1 MSSSQ
6 PSASNS
12 NPVAGFGTNEWL
24 VEEMYQQYLADPRS
38 VDQAWHDFFA
48 DYRPGSPVA
57 DGQDRDTPSTPAPST
72 PAPSTPAPS
81 TPATSPA
88 PQAATSYASPAPARE
103 VAPPAGGQDARAA
116 APQQPAPEP
125 SAAAPEADRPA
136 PKASAP
142 APSRA
147 TPVDARSE
155 GTVVNRA
162 AERASQQ
169 QPAAPA
175 KPAPKPGAGRPASE
189 DGGPTRSPLRG
200 AAASVVKNMTASLT
214 VPTAT
219 SVRAVP
225 AKLLVDN
232 RIVINNHL
240 ARARGGKVSFTHL
253 IGYALVRALDDFPNM
268 NAAFAEVDGKPT
280 HVQPEHVNFGLA
292 IDLPKPDGSRSL
304 VVASIKGAE
313 EMDFAAFWGA
323 YEDIIRRARGG
334 KLTMDD
340 FTGTTISLTNPGTI
354 GTNHS
359 VPRLT
364 TNQGT
369 IVGVGAMDYPAEF
382 QGMSPEA
389 LAEMAVSKIITLT
402 STYDHRIIQGAESGD
417 FLRRMHQLL
426 LGQDG
431 FYDEVFRSLRVPYE
445 PVRWV
450 PDKRVSHEGQID
462 KTARVIEVIEA
473 YRRNG
478 HLMADTDPLEF
489 KVRTHPDLDIVQH
502 GLTLWDLDRQF
513 PVGGFAGERT
523 MLLRDILGVLRNS
536 YCRTVGIEYMHIT
549 DPEERKWLQERIEV
563 KHDQPTRDKQ
573 KRVLNRLNA
582 AEAFETF
589 LQTKYVGQKRFSLE
603 GGESVIPLLDEVLTS
618 SAEHGLDE
626 VAIGMAHRGRLNVLA
641 NVLGKSYSKIFGEF
655 EGNIDPGTVQGS
667 GDVKYHLGAEGSF
680 EHGGRSISVSLASNP
695 SHLETVNPVLEGIVR
710 AKQDMIDKGE
720 GGFTVL
726 PVLLHGDAAFAG
738 QGVVQETL
746 NLSQLRGYRTGGTMH
761 VVINNQVGFTTSPAQ
776 SRSTL
781 YSTDVARMIG
791 APVFH
796 VNGDDPEA
804 CVRVAKLAVD
814 YRQEFQKDVVI
825 DLVCYRRR
833 GHNEGDDPSMTQ
845 PLMYDII
852 DRKRSVR
859 KLYTEALV
867 GRGDITLAEA
877 EEALKDYRGQ
887 LERAFAETH
896 DARDASAP
904 EPVMDPRSPQEATV
918 DTAITPEVLKAIG
931 DAHVSFPPD
940 FTPHP
945 KLQKMLERRAAM
957 ASEGGIDWAMGEL
970 LAFGSLLMQ
979 GVPVRLAGQDSRR
992 GTFVQRHSVL
1002 IDRETAS
1009 EYTPLLNLTEDQ
1021 AKFFV
1026 YDSLLSEYAALGF
1039 EYGYSVANPRALV
1052 LWEAQFGDFVDGAQM
1067 VIDEFISSGE
1077 AKWGQR
1083 SGVVLLLPH
1092 GLEGQGPDHSSGRI
1106 ERFLQLSAENN
1117 MTVAN
1122 CSTPANYFHLLR
1134 RQALSEVHRPLVV
1147 FTPKSLLRAKVAVSP
1162 VDDFTEQRFR
1172 PVLPDPG
1179 TGGRHLDGQS
1189 VRRVLLCSGKVSYEL
1204 LAQRESQ
1211 GNTDTAVLR
1220 VEQLYPLPAEEI
1232 AEALAAYPNATE
1244 VVWVQEEPANMGAWQ
1259 FMACNLP
1266 EQLPTGRTLRRVS
1279 RKASASPA
1287 VGSAKVHEVEQR
1299 QLVAQAF
1306 AD

>member
-1 MSSSQ
+1 MSSVSSPQ
-6 PSASNS
+6 PSPAHSA

-48 DYRPGSPVA
+48 DFRPGGG
-57 DGQDRDTPSTPAPST
+57 DGAETPAAGAPAAEAAAAPAGPP
-72 PAPSTPAPS
+72 PAPPA
-81 TPATSPA
+81 AAA
-88 PQAATSYASPAPARE
+88 PTPAPARPAAPAPAAA
-103 VAPPAGGQDARAA
+103 APPAPTA
-116 APQQPAPEP
+116 AP
-125 SAAAPEADRPA
+125 AAPAQA
-136 PKASAP
+136 
-142 APSRA
+142 SRA
-147 TPVDARSE
+147 STADARSE
-155 GTVVNRA
+155 GTVVARA

-175 KPAPKPGAGRPASE
+175 RPAAKPAAKPAAGGE
-189 DGGPTRSPLRG
+189 DGGPKRTPLRG
-200 AAASVVKNMTASLT
+200 AAAAVVKNMNASLT

-268 NAAFAEVDGKPT
+268 NSAFAEVDGKPT
-280 HVQPEHVNFGLA
+280 LVQPEHVNFGLA
-292 IDLPKPDGSRSL
+292 IDLPKADGSRSL

-313 EMDFAAFWGA
+313 EMDFAEFWGA
-323 YEDIIRRARGG
+323 YEEVIRRARAN
-334 KLTMDD
+334 KLTMED
-340 FTGTTISLTNPGTI
+340 FSGTTISLTNPGTI

-364 TNQGT
+364 TGQGT

-402 STYDHRIIQGAESGD
+402 STYDHRVIQGAESGD
-417 FLRRMHQLL
+417 FLRRMHGLL

-450 PDKRVSHEGQID
+450 ADKRVAHEGQIA
-462 KTARVIEVIEA
+462 KEARVIEVIEA

-549 DPEERKWLQERIEV
+549 DPEERGWLQQRIEV
-563 KHDQPTRDKQ
+563 KHDQPAREQQ
-573 KRVLNRLNA
+573 KRVLGRLNA

-603 GGESVIPLLDEVLTS
+603 GGESVIPLLDEVLLAST
-618 SAEHGLDE
+618 EYGLDE

-641 NVLGKSYSKIFGEF
+641 NVLGKSYAKIFGEF

-667 GDVKYHLGAEGSF
+667 GDVKYHLGAEGTFS
-680 EHGGRSISVSLASNP
+680 HDGRSIAVSLASNP

-710 AKQDMIDKGE
+710 AKQDMLDKGPD
-720 GGFTVL
+720 GFTVL

-746 NLSQLRGYRTGGTMH
+746 NLSQLRGYRTGGTVH
-761 VVINNQVGFTTSPAQ
+761 VVINNQVGFTTSPAH
-776 SRSTL
+776 SRSSL

-814 YRQEFQKDVVI
+814 YRQAFKKDVVI

-877 EEALKDYRGQ
+877 EEALKDYREQ

-896 DARDASAP
+896 DASDTSGP
-904 EPVMDPRSPQEATV
+904 GPVMDPRSPQQATV
-918 DTAITPEVLKAIG
+918 DTAVTLEVLKTVG
-931 DAHVSFPPD
+931 DAQVALPVD
-940 FTPHP
+940 FTVHP
-945 KLQKMLERRAAM
+945 KLQKMLERRSAM
-957 ASEGGIDWAMGEL
+957 TSEGGVDWAMGEL

-1002 IDRETAS
+1002 IDRENAA
-1009 EYTPLLNLTEDQ
+1009 EHTPLANLTPDQ

-1039 EYGYSVANPRALV
+1039 EYGYSVANPKALV

-1083 SGVVLLLPH
+1083 SGVVMLLPH

-1147 FTPKSLLRAKVAVSP
+1147 FTPKSLLRAKAAVSS
-1162 VDDFTEQRFR
+1162 VADFTDQRFR

-1179 TGGRHLDGQS
+1179 LAGKALDPS
-1189 VRRVLLCSGKVSYEL
+1189 AVRRVLLCSGKVSYEL
-1204 LAQRESQ
+1204 LAQREAAQ
-1211 GNTDTAVLR
+1211 NTTTAVLR

-1232 AEALAAYPNATE
+1232 AEALSAYPDATD

-1266 EQLPTGRTLRRVS
+1266 EQLPAGRTLRKVS

-1299 QLVAQAF
+1299 ALVAQAF

>member
-1 MSSSQ
+1 
-6 PSASNS
+6 
-12 NPVAGFGTNEWL
+12 L
-24 VEEMYQQYLADPRS
+24 
-38 VDQAWHDFFA
+38 
-48 DYRPGSPVA
+48 
-57 DGQDRDTPSTPAPST
+57 
-72 PAPSTPAPS
+72 
-81 TPATSPA
+81 
-88 PQAATSYASPAPARE
+88 
-103 VAPPAGGQDARAA
+103 
-116 APQQPAPEP
+116 
-125 SAAAPEADRPA
+125 
-136 PKASAP
+136 
-142 APSRA
+142 
-147 TPVDARSE
+147 
-155 GTVVNRA
+155 
-162 AERASQQ
+162 
-169 QPAAPA
+169 
-175 KPAPKPGAGRPASE
+175 
-189 DGGPTRSPLRG
+189 G
-200 AAASVVKNMTASLT
+200 AAASVVKNMNASLT

-225 AKLLVDN
+225 AKLLADN

-268 NAAFAEVDGKPT
+268 NNAFAEVDGKPT
-280 HVQPEHVNFGLA
+280 LVTPEHVNFGLA
-292 IDLPKPDGSRSL
+292 IDLPKADGSRSL

-323 YEDIIRRARGG
+323 YEDIIRRARAG

-364 TNQGT
+364 TGQGT

-402 STYDHRIIQGAESGD
+402 STYDHRVIQGAESGD

-431 FYDEVFRSLRVPYE
+431 FYDDVFRSLRIPYE

-462 KTARVIEVIEA
+462 KEARVIEVIEA

-502 GLTLWDLDRQF
+502 GLTLWDLDREF

-523 MLLRDILGVLRNS
+523 MALRDILGVLRNS

-549 DPEERKWLQERIEV
+549 DPEERQWIQERVEV
-563 KHDQPTRDKQ
+563 KHDSPDRDKQ
-573 KRVLNRLNA
+573 KRVLSRLNA

-603 GGESVIPLLDEVLTS
+603 GGESVIPLLDEVLVS
-618 SAEHGLDE
+618 STEYGLDE

-680 EHGGRSISVSLASNP
+680 EHQGRSLAVSLASNP
-695 SHLETVNPVLEGIVR
+695 SHLETVNPVLEGITR

-720 GGFTVL
+720 DGFTVL

-746 NLSQLRGYRTGGTMH
+746 NLSQLRGYRTGGTVH

-776 SRSTL
+776 SRSSL

-814 YRQEFQKDVVI
+814 YRQTFKKDVVV

-896 DARDASAP
+896 DSRDSSTP

-918 DTAITPEVLKAIG
+918 ATAITPEVLKAIG

-940 FTPHP
+940 FSPHP

-957 ASEGGIDWAMGEL
+957 AIEGGIDWAMGEL

-1002 IDRETAS
+1002 IDRETAG
-1009 EYTPLLNLTEDQ
+1009 EYTPLANLTSDQ

-1039 EYGYSVANPRALV
+1039 EYGYSVANPKALV

-1134 RQALSEVHRPLVV
+1134 RQALSDVHRPLVV
-1147 FTPKSLLRAKVAVSP
+1147 FTPKSLLRAKAAVSA
-1162 VDDFTEQRFR
+1162 VDDFTDERFR

-1179 TGGRHLDGQS
+1179 VGGAPLDGAA

-1204 LAQRESQ
+1204 FSQRETE
-1211 GNTDTAVLR
+1211 GRADTAVLR

-1232 AEALAAYPNATE
+1232 AEALERYPDATD
-1244 VVWVQEEPANMGAWQ
+1244 VVWVQEEPANMGAAQ
-1259 FMACNLP
+1259 FMLVNLT
-1266 EQLPTGRTLRRVS
+1266 EHLPTGRTLRLVS

-1299 QLVAQAF
+1299 ELIARAF

>member
-1 MSSSQ
+1 VSSASSSR
-6 PSASNS
+6 PSSS
-12 NPVAGFGTNEWL
+12 NPSSVVGFGTNEWL
-24 VEEMYQQYLADPRS
+24 VEEMYQQYLADPSS
-38 VDQAWHDFFA
+38 VDQAWHEFFA
-48 DYRPGSPVA
+48 DYRPGSPVGGA
-57 DGQDRDTPSTPAPST
+57 DRARPTAAEAASNGEGGPEAAQKASS
-72 PAPSTPAPS
+72 
-81 TPATSPA
+81 
-88 PQAATSYASPAPARE
+88 ATSYAAPAKEAAPAVESPAKAPA
-103 VAPPAGGQDARAA
+103 A
-116 APQQPAPEP
+116 QPAVDKT
-125 SAAAPEADRPA
+125 AA
-136 PKASAP
+136 KAP
-142 APSRA
+142 A
-147 TPVDARSE
+147 
-155 GTVVNRA
+155 
-162 AERASQQ
+162 
-169 QPAAPA
+169 A
-175 KPAPKPGAGRPASE
+175 KPAPTAPVAAGKQ
-189 DGGPTRSPLRG
+189 SPLRG
-200 AAASVVKNMTASLT
+200 AAASVAKNMNLSLT

-225 AKLLVDN
+225 AKLLADN

-240 ARARGGKVSFTHL
+240 ARSRGGKVSFTHL

-268 NAAFAEVDGKPT
+268 NNAYAEVDGKPVV
-280 HVQPEHVNFGLA
+280 VQPEHVNFGLA
-292 IDLPKPDGSRSL
+292 IDLPKADGSRSL

-313 EMDFAAFWGA
+313 EMDFAQFWAA
-323 YEDIIRRARGG
+323 YEDIIRRARAG
-334 KLTMDD
+334 KLTVDD
-340 FTGTTISLTNPGTI
+340 FSGTTISLTNPGTI

-364 TNQGT
+364 AGQGA
-369 IVGVGAMDYPAEF
+369 IIGVGAMEYPAEF

-389 LAEMAVSKIITLT
+389 LTDMGISKITTLT

-417 FLRRMHQLL
+417 FLRRLHQLL
-426 LGQDG
+426 LGEDG
-431 FYDEVFRSLRVPYE
+431 FYDEVFASLRIPYT
-445 PVRWV
+445 PVRWM
-450 PDKRVSHEGQID
+450 PDVRVSHEGQID
-462 KTARVIEVIEA
+462 KEARVIEVIEA

-478 HLMADTDPLEF
+478 HLMADTDPLEYR
-489 KVRTHPDLDIVQH
+489 VRSHPDLDILEH
-502 GLTLWDLDRQF
+502 GLTLWDLDRKF
-513 PVGGFAGERT
+513 PVGGFAGER
-523 MLLRDILGVLRNS
+523 MMALRDILGVLRNS
-536 YCRTVGIEYMHIT
+536 YCRTVGVEYMHIT
-549 DPEERKWLQERIEV
+549 DPEEREWLQQRIEV
-563 KHDQPTRDKQ
+563 KHEQPDREKQ
-573 KRVLNRLNA
+573 KHVLGRLNA

-603 GGESVIPLLDEVLTS
+603 GGESVIPILDEVLIAGTD
-618 SAEHGLDE
+618 HDLDE

-641 NVLGKSYSKIFGEF
+641 NVLGKSYAKIFGEF

-667 GDVKYHLGAEGSF
+667 GDVKYHLGAEGTF
-680 EHGGRSISVSLASNP
+680 RNPFRTDTEIAVSLASNP

-710 AKQDMIDKGE
+710 AKQDMINKGE
-720 GGFTVL
+720 QGFTVL
-726 PVLLHGDAAFAG
+726 PVLLHGDSAFAG

-746 NLSQLRGYRTGGTMH
+746 NLSQLRGYRTGGTVH
-761 VVINNQVGFTTSPAQ
+761 VVINNQVGFTTSPA
-776 SRSTL
+776 SARSSL

-804 CVRVAKLAVD
+804 CVRVARLAVD
-814 YRQEFQKDVVI
+814 YRQTFKKDVVI

-845 PLMYDII
+845 PQMYDII

-867 GRGDITLAEA
+867 GRGDITLEEA

-896 DARDASAP
+896 DAQDSSKP
-904 EPVMDPRSPQEATV
+904 EPVMDPRTPQESTV
-918 DTAITPEVLKAIG
+918 QTAITPEVLKTIG

-945 KLQKMLERRAAM
+945 KLQRMLEKRAAM
-957 ASEGGIDWAMGEL
+957 ASEGNIDWAMGEL
-970 LAFGSLLMQ
+970 LAFGSLLMD
-979 GVPVRLAGQDSRR
+979 GIPVRLAGQDSRR

-1002 IDRETAS
+1002 IDRETGA
-1009 EYTPLLNLTEDQ
+1009 EYTPLAHLTGDQ

-1039 EYGYSVANPRALV
+1039 EYGYSVANQNALV

-1083 SGVVLLLPH
+1083 SGVVMLLPH

-1122 CSTPANYFHLLR
+1122 CTTPANYFHLLR
-1134 RQALSEVHRPLVV
+1134 RQGLSDVHRPLVV
-1147 FTPKSLLRAKVAVSP
+1147 FTPKSLLRAKAAVSS
-1162 VDDFTEQRFR
+1162 VEDFTQQTFR

-1179 TGGRHLDGQS
+1179 VGGEPLDDS
-1189 VRRVLLCSGKVSYEL
+1189 AVKRVLLCSGKVAYDL
-1204 LAQRESQ
+1204 MAQRESD
-1211 GNTDTAVLR
+1211 GTADVAVVR
-1220 VEQLYPLPAEEI
+1220 VEQLYPLPVEQIQRE
-1232 AEALAAYPNATE
+1232 LDRYPNAGD

-1259 FMACNLP
+1259 FMAVNLP
-1266 EQLPTGRTLRRVS
+1266 EHLPPGRTFRRVS
-1279 RKASASPA
+1279 RRASASPA

-1299 QLVAQAF
+1299 QLVAEAF